1 MSKKVLGH
9 FKRNDSV
16 LYAVALKI
24 KRTDIF
30 KPYKSQ
36 DYFLSLCRE
45 ITSQQLA
52 DGAAN
57 AIFGRFLK
65 LFPRQKVTARRL
77 LNIPDEKL
85 RGVGMAWAKVRSLK
99 DLAQK
104 VASRE
109 VRLDNL
115 ENLPEEAVRTEL
127 MKVKGIGPW
136 TAEMFLMFALG
147 REDVFSHGDLGLR
160 KAIRK
165 IYKVDGELTKEYA
178 EKLSLRWSPYR
189 TYACRVLWQS
199 IDSK

>member
-1 MSKKVLGH
+1 MIYV
-9 FKRNDSV
+9 
-16 LYAVALKI
+16 VALKV
-24 KRTDIF
+24 KRLDIF

-45 ITSQQLA
+45 IISQQLA
-52 DGAAN
+52 DGAAH

-65 LFPRQKVTARRL
+65 LFPRQKVTARKL

-85 RGVGMAWAKVRSLK
+85 RAAGMAWAKERSLK

-104 VASRE
+104 IVSRE
-109 VRLDNL
+109 VRLDAL
-115 ENLPEEAVRTEL
+115 GGLDDEAVRLEL
-127 MKVKGIGPW
+127 MRVKGVGPW

-160 KAIRK
+160 KAIK
-165 IYKVDGELTKEYA
+165 KLYQVDGELTKEYA

-189 TYACRVLWQS
+189 TYACRILWES
-199 IDSK
+199 LEIKE